1 MIRCRASRQ
10 AHPSFGAPARLAR
23 PTPGI
28 QAGFMLL
35 LLSLLIGTACENT
48 STMNTPVPSD
58 RSPLQEL
65 SQPLNQE
72 QALAFI
78 GQPFPASASNIHLLG
93 EAALDTQVI
102 ARFDVPRQ
110 DVAAYLA
117 SLGVTA
123 PLERN
128 YSYSPFLSPDPPLAG
143 ASSWWAP
150 PVAGDAAGNFSGL
163 YQQVGSKHYNL
174 AVIEAA
180 EGLARVYLQVYN
192 T

>member
-1 MIRCRASRQ
+1 MTHCRAPRK
-10 AHPSFGAPARLAR
+10 AHRSSGAPARLAR
-23 PTPGI
+23 PAPGTR
-28 QAGFMLL
+28 AGFMLL
-35 LLSLLIGTACENT
+35 LLSLLMVTACDNT

-117 SLGVTA
+117 SLGLTA

-128 YSYSPFLSPDPPLAG
+128 FSPFLSPDPPLAG
-143 ASSWWAP
+143 AASWWAP

-163 YQQVGSKHYNL
+163 YQQVGSKHYNV

-180 EGLARVYLQVYN
+180 EGLARVYLQVFN